1 MSESF
6 YENTLARFGTLQ
18 EQLSLHPD
26 DKRSICT
33 FRRDCCALLQEMI
46 LNAEYA
52 QDLKLSKLGMEI
64 AADAAKTRICE
75 ERSDGC
81 LITRPDPCPQDL
93 RAICVKAYDKFNAS
107 VQARDKMF
115 IPPRIERTEAGFE
128 RLKFA
133 VVSLSVQNVNGFVLM
148 ELIGIF
154 AITSVQLP
162 AVNGFSTTLFS

>member
-93 RAICVKAYDKFNAS
+93 RAICVKAYDKFQAS
-107 VQARDKMF
+107 VQPRDKMF
-115 IPPRIERTEAGFE
+115 IPPRIERTAPDAE
-128 RLKFA
+128 K
-133 VVSLSVQNVNGFVLM
+133 SLSALRLYDLQKSQKNTERQASNKQ
-148 ELIGIF
+148 I
-154 AITSVQLP
+154 
-162 AVNGFSTTLFS
+162 NRLFGSRG

>member
-6 YENTLARFGTLQ
+6 YENTLARFDTLQ

-33 FRRDCCALLQEMI
+33 FRRNCCALLQEMI

-93 RAICVKAYDKFNAS
+93 RAICVKAYDKFQAS
-107 VQARDKMF
+107 VQPRDKMF
-115 IPPRIERTEAGFE
+115 IPPRIERTAPDAE
-128 RLKFA
+128 K
-133 VVSLSVQNVNGFVLM
+133 SLSALRLYDLQKSQKNAERQASNKQ
-148 ELIGIF
+148 I
-154 AITSVQLP
+154 
-162 AVNGFSTTLFS
+162 NRLFGSRG

>member
-33 FRRDCCALLQEMI
+33 FRRNCCALLQEMI

-93 RAICVKAYDKFNAS
+93 RAICVKAYDKFQAS
-107 VQARDKMF
+107 VQPRDKMF
-115 IPPRIERTEAGFE
+115 IPPRIERTAPDAE
-128 RLKFA
+128 K
-133 VVSLSVQNVNGFVLM
+133 SLSALRLYDLQKSQKNAERQASNKQINRLLGSR
-148 ELIGIF
+148 G
-154 AITSVQLP
+154 
-162 AVNGFSTTLFS
+162 

>member
-93 RAICVKAYDKFNAS
+93 RAICVKAYDKFQAS
-107 VQARDKMF
+107 VQPRDKMF
-115 IPPRIERTEAGFE
+115 IPPRIERTAPDAE
-128 RLKFA
+128 R
-133 VVSLSVQNVNGFVLM
+133 SLSALRLYDLQKSQKNAERQASNKQ
-148 ELIGIF
+148 I
-154 AITSVQLP
+154 
-162 AVNGFSTTLFS
+162 NRLFGSRG

>member
-93 RAICVKAYDKFNAS
+93 RAICVKAYDKFRAS
-107 VQARDKMF
+107 VQPRDKMF
-115 IPPRIERTEAGFE
+115 IPPRIERTAPDKE
-128 RLKFA
+128 R
-133 VVSLSVQNVNGFVLM
+133 SLSALRLYNLQKSQKNAERQASNKQINRLLGSR
-148 ELIGIF
+148 G
-154 AITSVQLP
+154 
-162 AVNGFSTTLFS
+162 

>member
-93 RAICVKAYDKFNAS
+93 RAICVKAYDKFQAS
-107 VQARDKMF
+107 VQPRDKMF
-115 IPPRIERTEAGFE
+115 IPPRIERTAPDKE
-128 RLKFA
+128 R
-133 VVSLSVQNVNGFVLM
+133 SLSALRLYDLQKSQKNAERQASNKQ
-148 ELIGIF
+148 I
-154 AITSVQLP
+154 
-162 AVNGFSTTLFS
+162 NRLFGSRG

>member
-93 RAICVKAYDKFNAS
+93 RAICVKAYDKFQAS
-107 VQARDKMF
+107 VQPRDKMF
-115 IPPRIERTEAGFE
+115 IPPRIERTAPDAE
-128 RLKFA
+128 K
-133 VVSLSVQNVNGFVLM
+133 SLSALRLYDLQKSQKNAERQASNKQ
-148 ELIGIF
+148 I
-154 AITSVQLP
+154 
-162 AVNGFSTTLFS
+162 NRLFGSRG

>member
-75 ERSDGC
+75 ERSDGY

-93 RAICVKAYDKFNAS
+93 RAICVKAYDKFQAS
-107 VQARDKMF
+107 VQPRDKMF
-115 IPPRIERTEAGFE
+115 IPPRIERTAPDAE
-128 RLKFA
+128 K
-133 VVSLSVQNVNGFVLM
+133 SLSALRLYDLQKSQKNAERQASNKQ
-148 ELIGIF
+148 I
-154 AITSVQLP
+154 
-162 AVNGFSTTLFS
+162 NRLFGSRG

>member
-46 LNAEYA
+46 LNAEYS
-52 QDLKLSKLGMEI
+52 QDLKLGKLGMEI

-93 RAICVKAYDKFNAS
+93 RAICVKAYDKFRAS
-107 VQARDKMF
+107 VQPRDKMF
-115 IPPRIERTEAGFE
+115 IPPRIERTAPDKE
-128 RLKFA
+128 R
-133 VVSLSVQNVNGFVLM
+133 SLSALRLYDLQKSQKNAERQASNKQ
-148 ELIGIF
+148 I
-154 AITSVQLP
+154 
-162 AVNGFSTTLFS
+162 NRLFGSRG

>member
-18 EQLSLHPD
+18 EELSLHPD

-93 RAICVKAYDKFNAS
+93 RAICVKAYDKFQAS
-107 VQARDKMF
+107 VQPRDKMF
-115 IPPRIERTEAGFE
+115 IPPRIERTAPDAE
-128 RLKFA
+128 K
-133 VVSLSVQNVNGFVLM
+133 SLSALRLYDLQKSQKNAERQASNKQ
-148 ELIGIF
+148 I
-154 AITSVQLP
+154 
-162 AVNGFSTTLFS
+162 NRLFGSRG